1 MSSVYSENYDKVVYS
16 GVKKPKKGAE
26 ISLFLPPNLSIN
38 QLSQVVS
45 GELNNV
51 EPSKRKFHAKKVTGA
66 ALFYTY
72 LFKNI
77 LYHGDRDMER
87 WVQVSWQ
94 DCRTMLGVDYGDTIQ
109 RMVEANL
116 LERLEANEDGVEH
129 KHQRGHYWSAIAHD
143 KKVGECKKY
152 RIPAPLL
159 SPDKMFTIRKE
170 PAVPALVNKLEALT
184 EPIAAIREQYRE
196 MALFNMSD
204 IILVDCPESRAVLDQ
219 LYAQGNIQLTASD
232 YLDLINHFPLE
243 VPVICNFGHRAHHR
257 IVRLHHSLRPW
268 LRFRDD
274 LDSEMVEIDIVA
286 SQPTI
291 LANITPRLIKKYA
304 PECGKAIALF
314 EKYSQKT
321 DYKYY
326 QKLCFDGQIYE
337 YLRDEYN
344 AAYPS
349 QWVSAATR
357 DDAKKMVFVAFFS
370 NYVNREQAAPAE
382 TTENSLVK
390 YLAAENQQ
398 QAEAAIETLF
408 KKNSYA
414 LFKRLFPSL
423 HALFTEIKALT
434 WDFNAGQQHSNN
446 CLLAQRVESGLVYTR
461 FVKALVVAGI
471 TRFTTTHDAINVKK
485 EDEAKAR
492 KIIQAEIKK
501 AGLKMQLKTKVQE
514 PFTTVV
520 KALVQGEPETL
531 ASAPM
536 VPVIDL
542 LDNYQ
547 APHDTST
554 LMATTDDWAEEIL
567 RRLAAHE
574 QELSHMSDEDFFA

>member
-1 MSSVYSENYDKVVYS
+1 MSSVYSKKYDKVVYS
-16 GVKKPKKGAE
+16 GVKKPKKDAE

-38 QLSQVVS
+38 VLNLVVS

-51 EPSKRKFHAKKVTGA
+51 DPKKRKFHGKKVTGA

-72 LFKNI
+72 LFKNV
-77 LYHGDRDMER
+77 LFHGDHDTER

-94 DCRTMLGVDYGDTIQ
+94 DCRTMLGVDYSNTIQ
-109 RMVEANL
+109 RMVEGKL
-116 LERLEANEDGVEH
+116 LERLETNEDGVEH
-129 KHQRGHYWSAIAHD
+129 KHQRGHYWSATAHN

-152 RIPAPLL
+152 RIPATLL

-170 PAVPALVNKLEALT
+170 NAVPALLNKLDSLT
-184 EPIAAIREQYRE
+184 EPITAIKEQYRE

-204 IILVDCPESRAVLDQ
+204 IILLDTPDSRAVLDR
-219 LYAQGNIQLTASD
+219 LYAEGNIQLKASG
-232 YLDLINHFPLE
+232 YLNLINEFPLE
-243 VPVICNFGHRAHHR
+243 VPIICDFGHRAHHR

-268 LRFRDD
+268 LRFKDD
-274 LDSEMVEIDIVA
+274 QGSEMVEIDIVA

-291 LANITPRLIKKYA
+291 LANITSRLIKKYA
-304 PECGKAIALF
+304 PECGAAIPLF
-314 EKYSQKT
+314 EKYSQEV
-321 DYKYY
+321 DYKRY
-326 QKLCFDGQIYE
+326 QELCYKGEIYE

-344 AAYPS
+344 NAYSS

-370 NYVNREQAAPAE
+370 NYEYREQAAPAE

-390 YLAAENQQ
+390 YLAAENQL
-398 QAEAAIETLF
+398 AADAAIETLF
-408 KKNSYA
+408 KKNAYE

-434 WDFNAGQQHSNN
+434 WDFNPGQQHSNN

-461 FVKALVVAGI
+461 FIKALVEAGI

-485 EDEAKAR
+485 QDEVRAR
-492 KIIQAEIKK
+492 RIIQGEIKK

-514 PFTTVV
+514 PQVVV
-520 KALVQGEPETL
+520 KPSVTEEPL
-531 ASAPM
+531 SASPRY
-536 VPVIDL
+536 PCGPTR
-542 LDNYQ
+542 Q
-547 APHDTST
+547 
-554 LMATTDDWAEEIL
+554 
-567 RRLAAHE
+567 
-574 QELSHMSDEDFFA
+574 LSGTPYHRYACGYH